1 MDTIIED
8 ILKDII
14 AQTHF
19 YDRLA
24 VLLTCKRFHKI
35 AKEVFDPSRNN
46 DAAIIYSSK
55 NGQLESVKY
64 LLKDPRVNPTAKRNC
79 SIIYASAHGY
89 LEIVK
94 ELLKDPR
101 VQPQEDILELD
112 ALDYACKNG
121 YLEIVKVLLKDPRV
135 DPTVGGSYCLS
146 EACQW
151 DQLEIVKELLKDGR
165 VNTADRYQQA
175 FFYAVGNNNAKMVSA
190 LLDHGQVDAGYS
202 GNDAIKTACDKG
214 YWSVAQVLLNW
225 HREPHRKRKRED
237 DEVVFEEE
245 Q

>member
-1 MDTIIED
+1 MDTIVD
-8 ILKDII
+8 DNLKDII
-14 AQTHF
+14 QYTANNDWF
-19 YDRLA
+19 S
-24 VLLTCKRFHKI
+24 VLLTCKRFHGI
-35 AKEVFDPSRNN
+35 AKKIFDPSINN
-46 DAAIIYSSK
+46 NEAIIYSCLR
-55 NGQLESVKY
+55 GQVESVKY
-64 LLKDPRVNPTAKRNC
+64 LLKDTRVNPTAKRNC

-165 VNTADRYQQA
+165 ILERRT
-175 FFYAVGNNNAKMVSA
+175 GS
-190 LLDHGQVDAGYS
+190 S
-202 GNDAIKTACDKG
+202 
-214 YWSVAQVLLNW
+214 
-225 HREPHRKRKRED
+225 
-237 DEVVFEEE
+237 
-245 Q
+245 